1 MTEYWKIYLLPV
13 FLGYD
18 DVSIDKEVGLLKDR
32 SSFIIG
38 VLRSKKIFH
47 GQNFPE
53 YGGYMI

>member
-1 MTEYWKIYLLPV
+1 MYLLPV

-18 DVSIDKEVGLLKDR
+18 EVSIDKEVGLLKNR

-47 GQNFPE
+47 GQRNLNME
-53 YGGYMI
+53 IIWSSSR

>member
-1 MTEYWKIYLLPV
+1 MYLLPV

-18 DVSIDKEVGLLKDR
+18 EVSIDKEVGLLKNR

-47 GQNFPE
+47 GQRNLNME
-53 YGGYMI
+53 II